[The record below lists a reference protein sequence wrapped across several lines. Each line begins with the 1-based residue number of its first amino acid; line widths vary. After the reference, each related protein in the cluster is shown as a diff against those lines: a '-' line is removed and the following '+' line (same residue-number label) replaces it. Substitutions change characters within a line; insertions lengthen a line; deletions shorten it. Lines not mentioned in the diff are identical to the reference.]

1 MGESPLLSSTGR
13 VKSHISFVFAL
24 TLLSILPI
32 LEMVTLYRNVLPVPT
47 FCQKMLRKML
57 KVRVMPWLDNTA
69 TLHLLCIFQSSSVY
83 KFIEFSQYC
92 EKDKTTFL
100 LVLFYFPLSCKSRL
114 REVKTCPKSGA
125 RSSTQ
130 EIVFLPPVDCSTI
143 AISSG
148 SYRKLWWYMAHNG

>member
-100 LVLFYFPLSCKSRL
+100 LVLISHYHA
-114 REVKTCPKSGA
+114 KTDSE
-125 RSSTQ
+125 R
-130 EIVFLPPVDCSTI
+130 
-143 AISSG
+143 
-148 SYRKLWWYMAHNG
+148 